1 MKDLTL
7 QGQKERGL
15 HTGSWKSAEQP
26 NKPEKLKAKP
36 SVEEFS
42 NRLICA

>member
-26 NKPEKLKAKP
+26 NKPEKLKPKP